1 MFSKKT
7 FINKS
12 ILIYGL
18 GLSGKSCFKYLSNK
32 SSITIFDDN
41 STLKNKKN
49 KNFFLKIKNINQYKF
64 DYIVLSPGIDI
75 KKCKL
80 SNYLFKNKKKI
91 ITELDIFYLFN
102 PQNTKITITGTNGKS
117 TSCQML
123 YNIFKSNN
131 LDVRLVGNIGKPPL
145 LEKNI
150 KKKTIFIIEASSYQ
164 IHYSNYFNTNYAVIL
179 NLNPDHLERHGNIH
193 NYARAKLKL
202 IYKQKKN
209 NFSYIEKDNL
219 FLKKNIMTEKIKSRI
234 NRLSFN
240 KQQFFKNKIN
250 NPYLLDKNN
259 LNNIHFIY
267 SLCKKFKLSDNKI
280 FNSLNNFKG
289 LKFRKQIIHKSNKLM
304 IINDSKSTSF
314 SSTVGLLSSYKNI
327 FWIVGGKYKI
337 GDNFNLDKK
346 YYKNIYAY
354 IIGLNKN
361 FFIKQFKNKINFKYT
376 KNLKKTISIIKKIIK
391 NDENPKT
398 ILFSPAA
405 ASFDQFKNFEE
416 RGKYFNELVRKLI
429 LKNLYDR

>member
-202 IYKQKKN
+202 IYKQKK
-209 NFSYIEKDNL
+209 K
-219 FLKKNIMTEKIKSRI
+219 
-234 NRLSFN
+234 
-240 KQQFFKNKIN
+240 
-250 NPYLLDKNN
+250 
-259 LNNIHFIY
+259 
-267 SLCKKFKLSDNKI
+267 
-280 FNSLNNFKG
+280 
-289 LKFRKQIIHKSNKLM
+289 
-304 IINDSKSTSF
+304 
-314 SSTVGLLSSYKNI
+314 
-327 FWIVGGKYKI
+327 
-337 GDNFNLDKK
+337 
-346 YYKNIYAY
+346 
-354 IIGLNKN
+354 
-361 FFIKQFKNKINFKYT
+361 
-376 KNLKKTISIIKKIIK
+376 
-391 NDENPKT
+391 
-398 ILFSPAA
+398 
-405 ASFDQFKNFEE
+405 
-416 RGKYFNELVRKLI
+416 
-429 LKNLYDR
+429 